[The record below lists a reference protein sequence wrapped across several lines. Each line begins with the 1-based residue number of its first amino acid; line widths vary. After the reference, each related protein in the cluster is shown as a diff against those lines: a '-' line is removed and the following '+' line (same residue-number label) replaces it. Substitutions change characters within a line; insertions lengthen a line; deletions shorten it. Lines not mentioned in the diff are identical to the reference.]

1 MVHSRTS
8 PSSIPPPFRFASAPV
23 ATSKLTY
30 ARVLVRMSAPS
41 SLPAPCAFAVAVAVG
56 RRARSIPKRGV
67 RRSKKPT
74 SRWMLDMAYERRARV
89 DCEADWCEGEESG
102 RAEMSE
108 AVGEAGSG
116 SLFEVRPRAGRA

>member
-1 MVHSRTS
+1 MAHSKTS

-41 SLPAPCAFAVAVAVG
+41 SLPASPTAAVAVG

-67 RRSKKPT
+67 RLSKKPT